1 MAVSARTGRRIL
13 LLVLAFLGLLIV
25 TLLSVVRSNV
35 FRDWLQAEISARSG
49 YTVRAGALSY
59 RLPFGIVAAAVQLSK
74 APQFELTT
82 ERLSVSFNPFDL
94 GSSTLGRLEF
104 EKPELQLD
112 IDEMMKAPRSDP
124 AQIGLRHLNIRDG
137 TIVVRKGRKTLFQLP
152 NITLSAENL
161 NLGGQSGVNLRA
173 DVPQFHGEAE
183 LAIKGQLRDLDSQLI
198 VRPKQSKGIFSRRT
212 TERAELLNLRL
223 KLRAPAEQPAEAMI
237 ESKFDNLAVGAYK
250 LTGTLNTQ
258 VAIDANVT
266 EASISGATTIAD
278 FPHSVSPV
286 ALQLAK
292 GNASAKFTA
301 NYSIANK
308 TLRVKEFSL
317 HSHLGKGSGAGEITF
332 TPPTPSVNAKITLR
346 ELPVEALKSHLPAP
360 MHHWNYQGHGQ
371 LELDLQGAWNALVT
385 KGTIQSDKLQM
396 RGDDVVIASATV
408 AAPFEWTN
416 PTLRFKETKIRAEKL
431 TYTPKDRWQAAAE
444 KLQIDA
450 TFDYQAKQPLIK
462 LNGRVE
468 TTGAK
473 FNSPDSTKIGEN
485 LNLRGPLQLMVDSE
499 KQITTVS
506 GKISA
511 DNGEILWGKFFG
523 DVKLQKPVVD
533 LEVDY
538 VRNRDRLDC
547 RRCRVNFATIGAVEA
562 SGAIE
567 RLMENPE
574 FRLRAQSA
582 SFSPNGFFEF
592 FLRETFKRQ
601 YPVLDR
607 LNLAGQMAF
616 QLELQGSLDTL
627 NAEGELSLKG
637 AELTAKSNDWR
648 IGPFALELPFQVN
661 LAQAKAKSS
670 GNPRIGTLTIE
681 RARFAKQTIPRVST
695 SLSLANN
702 SLRLHQ
708 PIRMAVFGGTVE
720 IGNLF
725 WPDIIN
731 DPRKVSFSAETKR
744 LQLQELTE
752 AMDWPRFSG
761 TMTGSIPEV
770 QSIGTTLRTGGEIQ
784 AEVFGGRVR
793 MGRLEIENPFS
804 ALASIK
810 LDAKL
815 DNIQL
820 EQLSKT
826 FAFGRISGILE
837 GTIDELVLTDGQ
849 PAELRADLHSV
860 DRGGEQR
867 ISVEALNKITVLSSG
882 QEAGALYGGLASFF
896 DSFRYSK
903 LGFKATLK
911 NDRLTLRGVESQGD
925 KEMLV
930 VGSLLPPT
938 VNIVSHTQNIAF
950 SELLRRLERIK
961 SDKPNV
967 K

>member
-1 MAVSARTGRRIL
+1 M
-13 LLVLAFLGLLIV
+13 LLVLAFLGLLLV

-59 RLPFGIVAAAVQLSK
+59 RLPFGIVAATVQLSK

-94 GSSTLGRLEF
+94 RSSTLGGLEF

-112 IDEMMKAPRSDP
+112 IDELMKAPRSDP
-124 AQIGLRHLNIRDG
+124 AQIGLRHLSIKDG
-137 TIVVRKGRKTLFQLP
+137 TIVVRKGGKTLFELP
-152 NITLSAENL
+152 NLTLNAENL

-223 KLRAPAEQPAEAMI
+223 KLRAPADQPAEAMI

-292 GNASAKFTA
+292 GNASAKFTG

-317 HSHLGKGSGAGEITF
+317 HSHLGKGNGAGEIKF
-332 TPPTPSVNAKITLR
+332 AAQPPIANAKIVLR
-346 ELPVEALKSHLPAP
+346 ELPVEIFKAYMPTPLNR
-360 MHHWNYQGHGQ
+360 WTIQGQGQ
-371 LELDLQGAWNALVT
+371 LDTDLQGPWNALSV

-416 PTLRFKETKIRAEKL
+416 PAIHFKETKIRAEKL

-485 LNLRGPLQLMVDSE
+485 LNLRGPLQLIVDSE

-506 GKISA
+506 GQISA

-523 DVKLQKPVVD
+523 DLKRQKPVLD
-533 LEVDY
+533 IDADY
-538 VRNRDRLDC
+538 VRNQDRLDC
-547 RRCRVNFATIGAVEA
+547 RRCNVNFAAIGAVEA
-562 SGAIE
+562 SGAVE
-567 RLMENPE
+567 RVTESPTL
-574 FRLRAQSA
+574 RLRARSA
-582 SFSPNGFFEF
+582 SFSPSGFFDF

-616 QLELQGSLDTL
+616 QLELQGSPDAL
-627 NAEGELSLKG
+627 NAEGQLSLKG
-637 AELTAKSNDWR
+637 AELTAKSNDWQ
-648 IGPFALELPFQVN
+648 IGPFALELPIQIN
-661 LAQAKAKSS
+661 LAQAKATAS
-670 GNPRIGTLTIE
+670 GDARIGTLAIE
-681 RARFAKQTIPRVST
+681 RARFAKQTIPPIST
-695 SLSLANN
+695 TISLVNN

-708 PIRMAVFGGTVE
+708 PIRIAVFGGTIE

-820 EQLSKT
+820 EQVSKT